1 MSLTQLIR
9 KKKMVV
15 LGLNSGTSA
24 DGLDM
29 AVMSINRSRGSYTC
43 EFLAGEE
50 KKYPP
55 RLRELVLAT
64 ADSSHLKLDQ
74 VIYLDRMLGRFFGQT
89 AAHFQK
95 RLKSRNIEIDLVASH
110 GQTVRHLPEKISI
123 LGFSVHGS
131 LQLGNL
137 EQISE
142 NMNRVVVGDFRQA
155 DIALGNEGAPITVAA
170 MGRLMA
176 HPSEPRLVVNIGGMS
191 NFFYFPATKRISADN
206 SAVRA
211 ADCGPGNS
219 LCDLLSERLYKQ
231 KFDRNGSRALA
242 GTVSD
247 SILKT
252 LMAAPFF
259 GNGKISTGRE
269 AFGAKIVGP
278 LIVAGQNLK
287 LSNEDLMAT
296 AAEFTVAAIA
306 AKLKSVIKRE
316 KRLTKLYLTG
326 GGTHNK
332 FFRQRL
338 AQMYPALEI
347 GSVADLG
354 FDPNLIEAAAYAV
367 MGEAC
372 LHSEESRTRFDK
384 TGRQRNLPILGKIV
398 QPPHRN

>member
-1 MSLTQLIR
+1 M
-9 KKKMVV
+9 V

-29 AVMSINRSRGSYTC
+29 AAMLISRSRGAYKC
-43 EFLAGEE
+43 EFLAGDE
-50 KKYPP
+50 KEYPP

-74 VIYLDRMLGRFFGQT
+74 IVYLDHMLGRFFGQT
-89 AAHFQK
+89 AARFQK
-95 RLKSRNIEIDLVASH
+95 RLKSKNIEIDLVASH
-110 GQTVRHLPEKISI
+110 GQTVRHLPEKISL
-123 LGFSVHGS
+123 LGFNVHGS

-170 MGRLMA
+170 MSRLLA
-176 HPSEPRLVVNIGGMS
+176 HPSEPRLIINIGGMS
-191 NFFYFPATKRISADN
+191 NFFYFPATNQSSTAKVAIK
-206 SAVRA
+206 A

-219 LCDLLSERLYKQ
+219 LCDLLSQRLYKQ
-231 KFDRNGSRALA
+231 KFDRDGSRALA
-242 GTVSD
+242 GSVCGPL
-247 SILKT
+247 LKI
-252 LMAAPFF
+252 LMAAPFI
-259 GNGKISTGRE
+259 GNGKNSTGRE
-269 AFGAKIVGP
+269 AFGLRIIGP
-278 LIVAGQNLK
+278 LIATGQKLK
-287 LSNEDLMAT
+287 LSSDDLMAT
-296 AAEFTVAAIA
+296 VAEFTVTAIA
-306 AKLKSVIKRE
+306 ARLKSIVKHE
-316 KRLTKLYLTG
+316 KHLSKLYLTG

-338 AQMYPALEI
+338 AQLYPTLEI

-354 FDPNLIEAAAYAV
+354 FDPNLLEAAAYAV

-372 LHSEESRTRFDK
+372 LHSEESRTRFDRSS
-384 TGRQRNLPILGKIV
+384 RQRNLPILGKIV